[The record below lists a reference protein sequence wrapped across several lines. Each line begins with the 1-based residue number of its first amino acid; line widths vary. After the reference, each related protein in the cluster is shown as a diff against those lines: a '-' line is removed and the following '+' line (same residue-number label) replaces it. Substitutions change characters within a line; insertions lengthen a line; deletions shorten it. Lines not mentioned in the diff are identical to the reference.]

1 MLERLWSWSINDSTN
16 LLIFFFLMC
25 WLLSWLLGNNVKM
38 TEVVFVSQGVQ
49 PNGGDR
55 HELSRSVYEHVRI
68 NWDKCSKE
76 RECGPWE
83 LVTKQSDTWRRW
95 LWQWVG
101 VKASEEGIRW
111 KSLWDRGNITEAKG
125 SIQGVKENPCARSSE
140 CQRREWCL
148 PWGRRHRPES
158 PCREL
163 RAVEGFKV
171 GVQGQICSW
180 GRSGRP
186 VSKGCWGSDGL
197 REACELQ
204 RWKRG
209 RSGWTGVRRSRRRL
223 VQTGCE
229 RVGM

>member
-1 MLERLWSWSINDSTN
+1 MLERLWSWSINNSTN

-125 SIQGVKENPCARSSE
+125 SIQGMKENPCARSSE
-140 CQRREWCL
+140 CQRGEWCL
-148 PWGRRHRPES
+148 
-158 PCREL
+158 L
-163 RAVEGFKV
+163 RQKTQAWVTLQGTEG
-171 GVQGQICSW
+171 
-180 GRSGRP
+180 SGRF
-186 VSKGCWGSDGL
+186 
-197 REACELQ
+197 
-204 RWKRG
+204 
-209 RSGWTGVRRSRRRL
+209 
-223 VQTGCE
+223 
-229 RVGM
+229 